1 MDCSPPG
8 SSVLGIS
15 QARMLERVAIFL
27 LQVIFPTQ
35 GWDLCLLR
43 WQAESLLLSYLG
55 SPTPGLGA
63 VYATGI

>member
-1 MDCSPPG
+1 
-8 SSVLGIS
+8 
-15 QARMLERVAIFL
+15 MLEWVAIFL